1 MVVTLLFLYLHSTI
15 KQIENMSKKKV
26 TLTTTRYYSKQT
38 SMEIEVDENLKG
50 DALVNFLTN
59 DIELDNQIEEGLGN
73 ATLNGDD
80 TKYEYHD
87 EKESIGGHL

>member
-1 MVVTLLFLYLHSTI
+1 
-15 KQIENMSKKKV
+15 MSKKKV

-38 SMEIEVDENLKG
+38 SLEIEVDENLKG

-80 TKYEYHD
+80 TKYEYYD
-87 EKESIGGHL
+87 EKELMGGHL

>member
-1 MVVTLLFLYLHSTI
+1 
-15 KQIENMSKKKV
+15 MSKKKV

-38 SMEIEVDENLKG
+38 SIEIEVDENLKG

-80 TKYEYHD
+80 TKYEYYD
-87 EKESIGGHL
+87 EKELMGGHL

>member
-1 MVVTLLFLYLHSTI
+1 
-15 KQIENMSKKKV
+15 MSKKKV
-26 TLTTTRYYSKQT
+26 TLTTTRYYSRQT

-59 DIELDNQIEEGLGN
+59 DIELDNQIEEGLYVCEMN
-73 ATLNGDD
+73 VDD

-87 EKESIGGHL
+87 EKELMGGHL